1 MRHRKTPLLLL
12 TFTLLLAGCG
22 SAGRQPVKLSD
33 QVNPV
38 PVPGSTDSIAAFSD
52 NAKYVLYIKA
62 VESAE
67 AGDLEDAIVTF
78 KSLGDYADAAFCSTY
93 YEAERLSQV
102 GGVGNLT
109 EALNL
114 YQSIP
119 LFRDSK
125 EKAREVEQLFAAD
138 KESMSPGSVAI
149 GNHIFSLYDIVDPGL
164 FAVYSGE
171 GTEQELVED
180 NPLYPDIIV
189 ADRYRLR
196 GVSEGSVW
204 IVFNP
209 ENRQAKCIRILQP
222 QTASGDAIMIAGNI
236 AIGNS
241 IEEVREQYPLY
252 SQIGLDSDNYYFAN
266 NQNVEHLSSDDDGIS
281 ISVYYDED
289 SGIINRIVIYDN
301 YFAYYGSVEDRP
313 KK

>member
-1 MRHRKTPLLLL
+1 MRNRKAPLLFFAL
-12 TFTLLLAGCG
+12 TFLLAGCSG
-22 SAGRQPVKLSD
+22 ATRQPVKLSV
-33 QVNPV
+33 QANPV
-38 PVPGSTDSIAAFSD
+38 PATDSADNIASFSD
-52 NAKYVLYIKA
+52 NAKYTLYMKA
-62 VESAE
+62 AESVE
-67 AGDLEDAIVTF
+67 AGDLEDAIITF
-78 KSLGDYADAAFCSTY
+78 QSLGDYADAAFCSTY

-102 GGVGNLT
+102 GGVENLT

-114 YQSIP
+114 YKTIP

-125 EKAREVEQLFAAD
+125 DKVRVIEELFAAD
-138 KESMSPGSVAI
+138 KEVMSPSSIAV
-149 GNHIFSLYDIVDPGL
+149 GNHVFSLYDIVDPSL

-171 GTEQELVED
+171 GTEQGLVEG

-204 IVFNP
+204 IIFNP
-209 ENRQAKCIRILQP
+209 ENQQSKCIRILQP

-236 AIGNS
+236 SIGNS
-241 IEEVREQYPLY
+241 IEDIREQYPLY
-252 SQIGLDSDNYYFAN
+252 SPMGPDTDYYYFAN
-266 NQNVEHLSSDDDGIS
+266 DQNVEHLDNDDDGIC
-281 ISVYYDED
+281 ISVDYDED
-289 SGIINRIVIYDN
+289 SGIINKIVISDN